1 MSRDSN
7 EVEHLDEIFTGD
19 GFRGLTHSGHIFENC
34 VFRGCDLKEARFENS
49 KFIECRF
56 ESCDLSNFRP
66 TGSRFRQCVFVETK
80 LIGVNWTAAADVIN
94 PEFTDS
100 NLEMAILSGM
110 KLKKS
115 VFTGCNLRD
124 ADFSGT
130 DLSDSDLRRSDFAGA
145 RFRETNLTKADLR
158 GAVNYLIDPIA
169 NRVRGARFS
178 LPEAQGLLAGLG
190 VILES

>member
-1 MSRDSN
+1 MSPGPN
-7 EVEHLDEIFTGD
+7 EVEHLDETFTGD

-34 VFRGCDLKEARFENS
+34 VFRGCDLKEARFENAR
-49 KFIECRF
+49 FIDCRF
-56 ESCDLSNFRP
+56 EACDLSNLRP
-66 TGSRFRQCVFVETK
+66 TGARFRQCVFVETK
-80 LIGVNWTAAADVIN
+80 LVGVAWIAAADIIH
-94 PEFTDS
+94 PEFLDS
-100 NLEMAILSGM
+100 NLEMANFTGL

-145 RFRETNLTKADLR
+145 RFRESNLAKADFR

-178 LPEAQGLLAGLG
+178 LAEAQGLLAGLG